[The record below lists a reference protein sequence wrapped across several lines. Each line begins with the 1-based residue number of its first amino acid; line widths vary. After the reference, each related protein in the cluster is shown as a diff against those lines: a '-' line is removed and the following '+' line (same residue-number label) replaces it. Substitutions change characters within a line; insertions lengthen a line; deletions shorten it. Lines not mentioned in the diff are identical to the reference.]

1 MEEKK
6 FKLPEHPPLS
16 DGMTTPAGYFELFAK
31 KMEASLPANDAAEK
45 GVVAEPVRRTWWQRS
60 RPYIYMAAMFAGV
73 WCMTKMFSLMKDNN
87 AYSLEGNSVITA
99 ALSNNDFVDDYVM
112 SSMNEY
118 DILDELYE
126 SGIDIDN

>member
-6 FKLPEHPPLS
+6 FKLPENPPMS
-16 DGMTTPAGYFELFAK
+16 DGLTTPAGYFELFAK
-31 KMEASLPANDAAEK
+31 KMEASLPVNEVAEK
-45 GVVAEPVRRTWWQRS
+45 GVSAEPVRRTWWQKS

-73 WCMTKMFSLMKDNN
+73 WCMTKMFSLMKENN
-87 AYSLEGNSVITA
+87 GYSLDGNPVITA

-112 SSMNEY
+112 FSMSEY

-126 SGIDIDN
+126 NGIDLEN